1 MDFTLPDLV
10 DTLAAKALPLEADKI
25 EAVRRE
31 LDAKDAGGL
40 VDAGGEAYLPLLTA
54 IGPFDTAIERLAA
67 IDAGG
72 ALASRIAALRELAA
86 PQVRVWRD
94 GRRTVIPARE
104 LVPGDWI
111 AVGEGERVAADAV
124 LREASALSVD
134 ESLLTG
140 ESAPVMKRP
149 AASAGEGVEP
159 QEDAC
164 RIHAG
169 TLVVAGEGLAEVTAT
184 GAATAMGRIGAS
196 LADIDIAPT
205 PLQQHLRQLVRWL
218 ALGALAL
225 SSLLVLWHGLR
236 AGDWMQ
242 GLLAGIALA
251 MAMLPE
257 EFPMALAVFLALG
270 AWRLARVQVL
280 ARRPAVVEALGAA
293 TVLCVDKTGTLT
305 ENRMA
310 VAELLL
316 PGGAAGAR

>member
-1 MDFTLPDLV
+1 MAAPYDGAMAESSPSTTPPAAATRGLSSAEAASR
-10 DTLAAKALPLEADKI
+10 LARSGPNLLT
-25 EAVRRE
+25 RRE
-31 LDAKDAGGL
+31 RRGWWQTLGAVLAEPMFLLLLVAAGVYLVLGDLGEGLLLSAFAVLSVALVVLQERRSARALD
-40 VDAGGEAYLPLLTA
+40 
-54 IGPFDTAIERLAA
+54 
-67 IDAGG
+67 
-72 ALASRIAALRELAA
+72 ALRELAA

-270 AWRLARVQVL
+270 AWRLAQ
-280 ARRPAVVEALGAA
+280 RRAASATAL
-293 TVLCVDKTGTLT
+293 T
-305 ENRMA
+305 
-310 VAELLL
+310 
-316 PGGAAGAR
+316 